1 MVKPA
6 TSKRAERVPGPDP
19 IDAEVGLNLR
29 RARLDRGVSQS
40 ELGDSLGVSFQQIQ
54 KYERGANRMSASMLV
69 KASRFLNVRAADLL
83 PPNEKGEPSRAF
95 VRQLAIAPGSTK
107 AVEAYNAMTNPALR
121 RAVLR
126 LMRALGPGAQVPGE
140 PALNEDDD

>member
-6 TSKRAERVPGPDP
+6 KSKRADRSPGPDP
-19 IDAEVGLNLR
+19 IDSEVGLNLR
-29 RARLDRGVSQS
+29 RARLDRGVSQA

-69 KASRFLNVRAADLL
+69 KAARFLKIRAADLL
-83 PPNEKGEPSRAF
+83 PPDEKGEPARAF
-95 VRQLAIAPGSTK
+95 VRQLSVAPGATK
-107 AVEAYNAMTNPALR
+107 AVEAYNAMANPSLR

-126 LMRALGPGAQVPGE
+126 LMRALGPGPIGPDTVGV
-140 PALNEDDD
+140 NDDD